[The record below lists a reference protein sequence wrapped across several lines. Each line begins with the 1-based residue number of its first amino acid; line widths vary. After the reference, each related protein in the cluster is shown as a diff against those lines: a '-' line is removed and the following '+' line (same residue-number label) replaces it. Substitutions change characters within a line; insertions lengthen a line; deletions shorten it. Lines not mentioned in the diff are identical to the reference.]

1 MEYTSNQIQAM
12 VRNMDHSKRRWASL
26 KSDLPKYRE
35 KLEKENKVLYEVFP
49 SLWEMHIEG
58 KLDEKFF
65 KMLVFKRR
73 IERGEITAEQAS
85 AAIGQ
90 VLFQEYVKPVVDATT
105 PAAPPPM
112 SYEDYYKNGN
122 K

>member
-1 MEYTSNQIQAM
+1 MEYTSTQIQAM
-12 VRNMDHSKRRWASL
+12 VHNMDHSKRRWASL

-35 KLEKENKVLYEVFP
+35 KLEKENKVLFELFP
-49 SLWEMHIEG
+49 SLWEMHLED

-65 KMLVFKRR
+65 KMLAMKRR
-73 IERGEITAEQAS
+73 IEKGEITAEQAS

-90 VLFQEYVKPVVDATT
+90 VLFQEYVKPIVDSTS
-105 PAAPPPM
+105 PAPTM